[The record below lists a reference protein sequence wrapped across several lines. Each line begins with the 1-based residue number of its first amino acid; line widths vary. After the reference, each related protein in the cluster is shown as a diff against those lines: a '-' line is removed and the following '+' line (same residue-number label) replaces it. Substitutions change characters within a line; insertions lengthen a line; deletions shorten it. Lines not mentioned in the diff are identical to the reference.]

1 MRPQPCYS
9 SPGHGGGGDRARGR
23 HSWRGGKVRRV
34 FLHHVSNPSEEE
46 GSMTASSIY
55 DYDKARPSWDPSHH
69 KWPWG
74 SKSRSQHSGVT
85 LPGTPSRTSHVY
97 LPFLFVCFHLLPSQG
112 EKAQQVPE
120 ECGMLLL
127 LSGCSLEMAPVARG
141 WGTACLLLPRCS
153 RTWGMSTSS
162 G

>member
-1 MRPQPCYS
+1 
-9 SPGHGGGGDRARGR
+9 
-23 HSWRGGKVRRV
+23 
-34 FLHHVSNPSEEE
+34 
-46 GSMTASSIY
+46 MTASSIY

-153 RTWGMSTSS
+153 GTWGMSTSS

>member
-1 MRPQPCYS
+1 
-9 SPGHGGGGDRARGR
+9 
-23 HSWRGGKVRRV
+23 
-34 FLHHVSNPSEEE
+34 
-46 GSMTASSIY
+46 MTASSIY

-127 LSGCSLEMAPVARG
+127 LSGCSLEMASVARG